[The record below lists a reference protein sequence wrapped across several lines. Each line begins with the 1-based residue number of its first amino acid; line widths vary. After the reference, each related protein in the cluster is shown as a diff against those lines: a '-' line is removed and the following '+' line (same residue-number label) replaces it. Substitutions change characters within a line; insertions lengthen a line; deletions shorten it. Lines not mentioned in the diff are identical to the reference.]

1 MKKPNRK
8 TRQPAKANGNR
19 ISSKQAK
26 LPSIDIL
33 IRKICRKDRSV
44 GILAR

>member
-1 MKKPNRK
+1 MKKKNRK
-8 TRQPAKANGNR
+8 AQPAAKSNGNGQLL
-19 ISSKQAK
+19 KEEN

>member
-1 MKKPNRK
+1 MKKPARK
-8 TRQPAKANGNR
+8 IQQAARTNGNGH
-19 ISSKQAK
+19 SSKQEK

>member
-1 MKKPNRK
+1 MEKRSG
-8 TRQPAKANGNR
+8 RVRRSAKVGA
-19 ISSKQAK
+19 SKEGK